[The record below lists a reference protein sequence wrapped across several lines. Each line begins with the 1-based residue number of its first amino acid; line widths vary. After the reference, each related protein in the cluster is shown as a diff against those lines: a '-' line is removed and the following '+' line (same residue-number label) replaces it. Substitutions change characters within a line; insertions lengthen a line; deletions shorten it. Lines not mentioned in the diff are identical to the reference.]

1 MKVPCPCLTKTGL
14 LTAYGNATRRY
25 ANAVGKMM
33 QKIRTLPPDEYES
46 LTMAMAKARR
56 LTFEALEALN
66 AHTHEHGCQ
75 THGFTG

>member
-1 MKVPCPCLTKTGL
+1 
-14 LTAYGNATRRY
+14 
-25 ANAVGKMM
+25 MM